1 MQGEWATLES
11 SPCIKRT
18 FIYQNIMS
26 KKFKLYSSRDPQK
39 VAGQEFKELSLCEPD
54 QALPVS
60 DILHNFRVTGRTGI
74 YDEEGIIPDARFMD
88 KLEQED
94 MKRGVRSR
102 LAEYQERMTDADA
115 PSEPA
120 PSGSQPNQP
129 SDDKPDASKADNP
142 EH

>member
-1 MQGEWATLES
+1 
-11 SPCIKRT
+11 
-18 FIYQNIMS
+18 MS
-26 KKFKLYSSRDPQK
+26 KKFKLYSSREPQK

-60 DILHNFRVTGRTGI
+60 DILHNFRVSGRTGI
-74 YDEEGIIPDARFMD
+74 YDEEGIIPDSRFMD

-94 MKRGVRSR
+94 MKRGVHTR
-102 LAEYQERMTDADA
+102 LEEYQERMAKADA